1 MDLTDQLDLDE
12 LCTFVAGADL
22 WTTPGSERLGIGS
35 LIMTDGP
42 NGARGSRWTG
52 LRSACFPCGSALGAT
67 WDVELVAEVGA
78 ALGRETRAK
87 GAQLLLGPTV
97 NLHRHPLGGR
107 HFECMSEDPCLT
119 ARLAVAYIEGLQSER
134 VGCTVKHFVANDSE
148 YQRMSIS
155 SDVDERTLRELYL
168 VPFEAAVT
176 EGGTW
181 AVMSA
186 YNRLNGTYCS
196 EDAWLLRDLLRGE
209 WGFDGIVVSDWH
221 GTYDTVASANGGVDV
236 EMPGPPKCWGTKLA
250 EAVRSG
256 KVDEAIVREKA
267 RHIVTV
273 LERVGALD
281 RSTRLELEDEL
292 PGHDELARRA
302 AAAAIVL
309 VRNDSDLLPLDP
321 AALSSV
327 AVIGPN
333 AGIAQIQG
341 GGSAQVTPHRAVTPL
356 EGLRAAFEP
365 AGVQVVHERGCRT
378 FKRVPPIGR
387 RAVGEAGLTVTYRSV
402 DGDVLAEENQPDG
415 HFLWIGPWSPDVPPV
430 FQARITASLTPDESG
445 PWTLALTSAGRSRLL
460 LGGEVVVDAWEQQER
475 SDAFFGMAGPEVTA
489 TVELVAGR
497 SYDLVVDY
505 LSDTSPA
512 FGGLT
517 IGCEPPEP
525 ADLMERA
532 VAAAEAADVAVVVVG
547 TNDDW
552 ETEGVDRTSIALPGR
567 QVELV
572 TRTVAANPRTIVVV
586 NSGAPVDLSWAG
598 DVPAVLLGW
607 FAGQAWGAALA
618 DVVTGAAEPGGR
630 MPTTW
635 PRRLEDTPAF
645 TSYPGDEGHVR
656 YGEGLFVGY
665 RWYDAR
671 TLSPAIPFGHGVAYT
686 TFERE
691 LVAAEVGGDGRSVD
705 VRVRVT
711 NTGDRA
717 GSDVIQCYVHDE
729 TASVQRPEQELRAF
743 AKVTLEPG
751 QTEDVVLHLGE
762 RAFAFWSVRRGGWVV
777 EPGWFELRLGA
788 SSVDIWATARVEL
801 P

>member
-12 LCTFVAGADL
+12 LCTFVAGVDL
-22 WTTPGSERLGIGS
+22 WATPGSERLGLGS

-67 WDVELVAEVGA
+67 WDVGLVAEVGA

-87 GAQLLLGPTV
+87 GAHLLLGPTV

-107 HFECMSEDPCLT
+107 HFECMSEDPYLT
-119 ARLAVAYIEGLQSER
+119 ARLAVAYIAGVQSER

-148 YQRMSIS
+148 FERMSIS

-176 EGGTW
+176 EAGSW

-186 YNRLNGTYCS
+186 YNRLNGTSCS
-196 EDAWLLRDLLRGE
+196 EHPWLLRDVLRGE

-221 GTYDTVASANGGVDV
+221 GTYDTVASATGGVDV
-236 EMPGPPKCWGTKLA
+236 EMPGPPRCWGAKLA
-250 EAVRSG
+250 DAVRSG
-256 KVDEAIVREKA
+256 KVDEAVVREKA
-267 RHIVTV
+267 HRILIT
-273 LERVGALD
+273 LERVGAVD
-281 RSTRLELEDEL
+281 RSARVEREDMI

-302 AAAAIVL
+302 AAAAMVL
-309 VRNDSDLLPLDP
+309 VRNESGLLPLDP
-321 AALSSV
+321 SAVGSI

-341 GGSAQVTPHRAVTPL
+341 GGSAQVTPHHAVTPL
-356 EGLRAAFEP
+356 EGLRAALEP
-365 AGVQVVHERGCRT
+365 AGVRVVHERGCRT

-387 RAVGEAGLTVTYRSV
+387 TVVGEAGLTVTYRSV
-402 DGDVLAEENQPDG
+402 DGEVLAEESQADG
-415 HFLWIGPWSPDVPPV
+415 HFIWIGPWSPAVPAV
-430 FQARITASLTPDESG
+430 FQAQIRASLTPDESG

-460 LGGEVVVDAWEQQER
+460 LDGEVVVDAWEQHER
-475 SDAFFGMAGPEVTA
+475 SDAFFGLAGPEVTT
-489 TVELVAGR
+489 TVDLVAGR
-497 SYDLVVDY
+497 SYELVVEF
-505 LSDTSPA
+505 LNDTSPA

-525 ADLMERA
+525 ADLLERA
-532 VAAAEAADVAVVVVG
+532 VAAAEGAEVAVVVVG

-552 ETEGVDRTSIALPGR
+552 ETEGVDRTSLALPGR
-567 QVELV
+567 QVELI
-572 TRTVAANPRTIVVV
+572 TRTVAANPRTVVVV
-586 NSGAPVDLSWAG
+586 NCGAPVDVSWTD
-598 DVPAVLLGW
+598 DVPVVLLGW
-607 FAGQAWGAALA
+607 FAGQAWGTALA
-618 DVVTGAAEPGGR
+618 DVVTGTAEPGGR

-635 PRRLEDTPAF
+635 PLRLEDAPAF

-656 YGEGLFVGY
+656 YSEGLFVGY

-671 TLSPAIPFGHGVAYT
+671 KLSPAFPFGHGLSYT

-691 LVAAEVGGDGRSVD
+691 LVAVDVGGDGRSVD
-705 VRVRVT
+705 VRVRVS

-729 TASVQRPEQELRAF
+729 AASVQRPEQELRAF
-743 AKVTLEPG
+743 AKVALAPG
-751 QTEDVVLHLGE
+751 ESDEVVLHLAE
-762 RAFAFWSVRRGGWVV
+762 RAFAFWSVRRGAWLV
-777 EPGWFELRLGA
+777 EPGWFDLRLGA
-788 SSVDIWATARVEL
+788 SSVDIWAMARVEL